1 MTKWRDVFIRE
12 TPRAIVHDN
21 LLMSFFSQKLSMN
34 FNTTNG
40 QDAKE
45 QYEIERRK
53 NNVVIRGMHED
64 DSENALSLI
73 ENITKFFEDRFAMRD
88 VIVYAAHRYM
98 LCDMFSFCYASC
110 YRICRT

>member
-1 MTKWRDVFIRE
+1 MVFTILQGCLPYSNDWNIRE
-12 TPRAIVHDN
+12 CECTYGSYYAR
-21 LLMSFFSQKLSMN
+21 
-34 FNTTNG
+34 NG